1 MGFHRMAKK
10 NALNS
15 ARSWFNCT
23 PIPMDWGLQ
32 RLDAK
37 LGGKDLVKAA
47 HGEKKTAVGEPGRQG
62 WRWWDDVISQSGM
75 MAWQR
80 LACFIGTLKLVN

>member
-1 MGFHRMAKK
+1 
-10 NALNS
+10 
-15 ARSWFNCT
+15 
-23 PIPMDWGLQ
+23 MDWGLQ

-75 MAWQR
+75 MAK
-80 LACFIGTLKLVN
+80 IGMFYWHPETGQLNLITHTSSDL